1 MLLLLL
7 LHRGQVVN
15 LVSNDVRRFD
25 EASTFYNFLIGGPLE
40 LCIVFVLVGTKLGW
54 VSGQMNTAK
63 YHA

>member
-1 MLLLLL
+1 M
-7 LHRGQVVN
+7 
-15 LVSNDVRRFD
+15 SNDVRRFD